1 MTVSPMAYA
10 FAYSLAMA
18 VWLKF
23 FFLGPLAQEAEDM
36 VRRRDNTIGGQCSV
50 L

>member
-10 FAYSLAMA
+10 FAYSLVMA

-23 FFLGPLAQEAEDM
+23 FFLGPLAQEAKDM
-36 VRRRDNTIGGQCSV
+36 VRRRDDNIGGR
-50 L
+50 

>member
-1 MTVSPMAYA
+1 MTVSPMAHA
-10 FAYSLAMA
+10 FAYSLVMA

-23 FFLGPLAQEAEDM
+23 FFLGPLANEAEDM
-36 VRRRDNTIGGQCSV
+36 VSRDDTVGGQCSV